1 MIYDKY
7 VNTSAKKEKPMFEKA
22 IIFATKAHSGQKRKG
37 TDIPFMIHPLE
48 VASIV
53 AGITPDEDM
62 MCAAV
67 LHDVIEDC
75 RDVTGE
81 DIRREFG
88 DKVADYVLM
97 ESEDKSRSWI
107 ERKRHTV
114 DFLKHRAKRPAK
126 VIALGDKLANVRSL
140 ARDYKL
146 LGDELWQRF
155 NMKDKNMQG
164 WYYKSMIE
172 CFKEFSDY
180 HEYNEYCCLVEQ
192 VFKDTIDIDIED
204 EKTGVR

>member
-1 MIYDKY
+1 
-7 VNTSAKKEKPMFEKA
+7 MFEKA
-22 IIFATKAHSGQKRKG
+22 IIFAAKAHSGQKRKG

-53 AGITPDEDM
+53 AGITPDEEM

-155 NMKDKNMQG
+155 NMKDKAQQA
-164 WYYKSMIE
+164 WYYRGLCDSLKDME
-172 CFKEFSDY
+172 EFP
-180 HEYNEYCCLVEQ
+180 EYWEFCELIAYVFRGVVVE
-192 VFKDTIDIDIED
+192 
-204 EKTGVR
+204 

>member
-1 MIYDKY
+1 
-7 VNTSAKKEKPMFEKA
+7 MFEKA
-22 IIFATKAHSGQKRKG
+22 IIFAAKAHSGQKRKG

-53 AGITPDEDM
+53 AGITPDEEM

-75 RDVTGE
+75 KD
-81 DIRREFG
+81 
-88 DKVADYVLM
+88 ADYVLM
-97 ESEDKSRSWI
+97 ESEDKNRSWI

-172 CFKEFSDY
+172 CFEEFSDY
-180 HEYNEYCCLVEQ
+180 HEYKEYCCLVEQ
-192 VFKDTIDIDIED
+192 VFKDTIDIDIEN

>member
-1 MIYDKY
+1 
-7 VNTSAKKEKPMFEKA
+7 MFEKA
-22 IIFATKAHSGQKRKG
+22 IIFAAKAHSGQKRKG

-53 AGITPDEDM
+53 AGITPDEEM

-75 RDVTGE
+75 KDVTGE

-88 DKVADYVLM
+88 DKVADYVLI

-146 LGDELWQRF
+146 LGDDLWQRF

-164 WYYKSMIE
+164 WYYKGVAE
-172 CFKEFSDY
+172 ALKEFKGHIY
-180 HEYNEYCCLVEQ
+180 YEEYLMLCKKI
-192 VFKDTIDIDIED
+192 F
-204 EKTGVR
+204 G

>member
-1 MIYDKY
+1 
-7 VNTSAKKEKPMFEKA
+7 MFEKA
-22 IIFATKAHSGQKRKG
+22 IIFAAKAHSGQKRKG

-53 AGITPDEDM
+53 AGITPDEEM

-107 ERKRHTV
+107 EREN
-114 DFLKHRAKRPAK
+114 
-126 VIALGDKLANVRSL
+126 VIQ
-140 ARDYKL
+140 
-146 LGDELWQRF
+146 WIF
-155 NMKDKNMQG
+155 
-164 WYYKSMIE
+164 
-172 CFKEFSDY
+172 
-180 HEYNEYCCLVEQ
+180 
-192 VFKDTIDIDIED
+192 
-204 EKTGVR
+204 